1 LATGTGMGNLMALSA
16 ANGRWGTM
24 WSSVVVLTLI
34 AATAYGVVALVERV
48 VLSRVAPEQL
58 SW

>member
-1 LATGTGMGNLMALSA
+1 
-16 ANGRWGTM
+16 M

-34 AATAYGVVALVERV
+34 ATVSYGVVALVERI
-48 VLSRVAPEQL
+48 VLRRVAPEQL